1 MNTRTAV
8 PYPRAPF
15 YLLLLTAV
23 TVFGFW
29 PSYFARLR
37 ETDLIHH
44 FHGIVAGAWLLLLV
58 TQAWLMRQR
67 RFALH
72 RALGRTS
79 LVLAPLFVV
88 SGLAIVHAMLTSA
101 NPFSARY
108 GAQLAFVDLPTVAW
122 FGTCYVLALRHRR
135 DRALHARWMLST
147 ALLVLPPAIA
157 RALPPLVPAIHSFE
171 AAFNASFAI
180 AEAIIVVLIV
190 RDLREDRLRLPY
202 VALLAVMAI
211 EHAGFFACV
220 QWPWWK
226 AFCGWIAAL

>member
-1 MNTRTAV
+1 MHVRTA

-15 YLLLLTAV
+15 YLLLLVAV

-37 ETDLIHH
+37 ENDPVHH

-67 RFALH
+67 RVALH
-72 RALGRTS
+72 RALGRSS
-79 LVLAPLFVV
+79 LLLAPLFVV

-108 GAQLAFVDLPTVAW
+108 GTQLAFADLLTVAW
-122 FGTCYVLALRHRR
+122 FATCYGLALHHRR
-135 DRALHARWMLST
+135 NRALHARWMLST
-147 ALLVLPPAIA
+147 ALLVLPPAVA

-180 AEAIIVVLIV
+180 AEAVIVVLIV

-202 VALLAVMAI
+202 VALLTVMAI
-211 EHAGFFACV
+211 EHAGFFACA
-220 QWPWWK
+220 QWSWWQ
-226 AFCGWIAAL
+226 AFCGWIAAR